1 MKPAILEPFLEIF
14 DFYKPKTICEIGTH
28 SGKSANQ
35 FVRHCAR
42 YQPEL
47 SYIGYDAFELVA
59 NNEEFAKQE
68 RNGKGHGVKKQA
80 IKYLEHQKES
90 FPNYTY
96 KLVQGLT
103 QDTLKEGVYDFVYI
117 DGGHSYETVMH
128 DYNKLKDSKVIVFD
142 DYHLPGV
149 TKAVDEIFN
158 SLGYPKVDW
167 ADAFT
172 AERPCLSVLPI
183 IGKHIQPVIFN
194 E

>member
-1 MKPAILEPFLEIF
+1 MKPDLLVPFHAIF
-14 DFYKPKTICEIGTH
+14 DMYKPKTICEIGTH

-35 FVRHCAR
+35 FIRYCAK
-42 YQPEL
+42 YQPKL
-47 SYIGYDAFELVA
+47 KYIGYDAFELVA
-59 NNEEFAKQE
+59 NNEEFARQE

-80 IKYLEHQKES
+80 MKYLDHQKES
-90 FPNYTY
+90 FPEFTY

-128 DYNKLKDSKVIVFD
+128 DYNKLKNSKVIVFD

-149 TKAVDEIFN
+149 TQAVDEIFE
-158 SLGYPKVDW
+158 SLGYPKVEW
-167 ADAFT
+167 EDALSHP
-172 AERPCLSVLPI
+172 RPCVSVLPI